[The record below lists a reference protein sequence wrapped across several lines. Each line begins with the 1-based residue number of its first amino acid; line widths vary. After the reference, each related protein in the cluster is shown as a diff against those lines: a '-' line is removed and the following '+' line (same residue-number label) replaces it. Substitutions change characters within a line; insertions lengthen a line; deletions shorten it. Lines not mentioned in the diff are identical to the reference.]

1 MMEAS
6 SGSEMNVAETKSEC
20 HEEQDDREFAPI
32 KDVKRAFD
40 DLFGPK
46 KRTKTEVVVDVEHA
60 AASTPEVPPAAETPA
75 AEPESTN
82 VDDTGLHEVPYHNPA
97 NSLMTETED
106 KLFAD
111 FDNILRF
118 RFSEIRYINEK
129 LFGVGFER
137 MTNFKV
143 SKFQSFKISKI
154 RNFKMSK
161 FQCFKIS
168 HASGPGHR
176 PKPRA

>member
-1 MMEAS
+1 MEAS
-6 SGSEMNVAETKSEC
+6 SGSEMNVAETIKSEC

-46 KRTKTEVVVDVEHA
+46 NRTKIELVVDVEHA

-82 VDDTGLHEVPYHNPA
+82 VDDTGLHEVPYHNPDI
-97 NSLMTETED
+97 LMTDTED

-129 LFGVGFER
+129 LFGVWF
-137 MTNFKV
+137 
-143 SKFQSFKISKI
+143 
-154 RNFKMSK
+154 
-161 FQCFKIS
+161 
-168 HASGPGHR
+168 
-176 PKPRA
+176 